1 MTRPF
6 FYISAGEPSGDQHAA
21 GLIRELKRRFPD
33 ADFLGFG
40 GPEMKKAGCRI
51 EYDLTSLA
59 VMWFLQA
66 ILNIPLF
73 ARLLKRARETFRC
86 DRPDMLILV
95 DYPGFNYRL
104 AKHAKAEGIP
114 VCFFVPPQI
123 WAWAQG
129 RIEKTRRDVDFVIS
143 PLPFEQKWFSSRGV
157 ETVAVPHPFFDEMNA
172 EPPDR
177 GFIASLGAEAE
188 PAPPAEFAPSPLP
201 AEPILTL
208 LPGSRRSEIAANLP
222 EMARAARL
230 VRDRVPGLRPI
241 VAAYRSAQIPLIR
254 EILRREDADFPVYA
268 GRTRELIAAG
278 VCALSVS
285 GSVSIELL
293 ALAKPAVIYYRVGR
307 FALWFSRFF
316 RRVKYISLVNLLA
329 ADAAEGESIFCEGS
343 RAPAEPTPRQR
354 EVMLFPELLT
364 GRDRSADAAACLTA
378 WLTDP
383 DALARRRTE
392 LARLRAQV
400 ASHEGGKSSFELA
413 ADAISA
419 RLARGVD
426 PH

>member
-1 MTRPF
+1 MARPF
-6 FYISAGEPSGDQHAA
+6 FFVSAGEPSGDQHAA
-21 GLIRELKRRFPD
+21 GLIRELKKRFPD
-33 ADFLGFG
+33 AEFRGFG
-40 GPEMKKAGCRI
+40 GPEMQKAGCRI
-51 EYDLTSLA
+51 EYDLTGLA

-66 ILNIPLF
+66 VMNIPLF
-73 ARLLKRARETFRC
+73 ARLLKKARETFRR
-86 DRPDMLILV
+86 DRPDILILV

-104 AKHAKAEGIP
+104 AKDAKAEGIP

-129 RIEKTRRDVDFVIS
+129 RIKKTRRDVDFVIS
-143 PLPFEQKWFSSRGV
+143 PLPFEQKWFRQRGV

-172 EPPDR
+172 EPLDR
-177 GFIASLGAEAE
+177 EFIARIGGDGA
-188 PAPPAEFAPSPLP
+188 P
-201 AEPILTL
+201 PILTL

-222 EMARAARL
+222 EMARAALL
-230 VRDRVPGLRPI
+230 VQKDVPGLRPT
-241 VAAYRSAQIPLIR
+241 VAAYRSSQIPPIR
-254 EILRREDADFPVYA
+254 EILRREGASFPVYA
-268 GRTRELIAAG
+268 GRTRELIASG

-329 ADAAEGESIFCEGS
+329 ADAKGESIFCEGR
-343 RAPAEPTPRQR
+343 RAPAELSAEDRRT
-354 EVMLFPELLT
+354 VLFPELLT
-364 GRDRSADAAACLTA
+364 GRDRSADAARCLTE

-383 DALARRRTE
+383 AALARRREE
-392 LARLRAQV
+392 LERLRALV
-400 ASHEGGKSSFELA
+400 ASDGGKTSFELA

-419 RLARGVD
+419 RLK
-426 PH
+426 

>member
-1 MTRPF
+1 MARPF
-6 FYISAGEPSGDQHAA
+6 FFISAGEPSGDQHAA
-21 GLIRELKRRFPD
+21 GLIRELKKRFPD
-33 ADFLGFG
+33 AEFRGFG
-40 GPEMKKAGCRI
+40 GPEMKEAGCRI
-51 EYDLTSLA
+51 EYDLTALS

-66 ILNIPLF
+66 VMNIPLF
-73 ARLLKRARETFRC
+73 ARLLKKAREAFRR
-86 DRPDMLILV
+86 DRPDILILV

-104 AKHAKAEGIP
+104 AKDAKAAGIP

-129 RIEKTRRDVDFVIS
+129 RIKKTRRDVDFIIS
-143 PLPFEQKWFSSRGV
+143 PLPFEQKWFRERGV

-172 EPPDR
+172 EPLDR
-177 GFIASLGAEAE
+177 GFIASIGGETGAVPEGAS
-188 PAPPAEFAPSPLP
+188 APRPIP

-222 EMARAARL
+222 EMARAALL
-230 VRDRVPGLRPI
+230 VQKDVPGLRPT
-241 VAAYRSAQIPLIR
+241 VAAYRSAQVPLIR
-254 EILRREDADFPVYA
+254 EILQRENAPFPVYA
-268 GRTRELIAAG
+268 GRTRELIASG

-329 ADAAEGESIFCEGS
+329 ADARGESIFCEGR
-343 RAPAEPTPRQR
+343 RAPAELSPRDR
-354 EVMLFPELLT
+354 EASLFPELLT
-364 GRDRSADAAACLTA
+364 GRDRSADAARCLTV

-383 DALARRRTE
+383 DALARRRAE

-400 ASHEGGKSSFELA
+400 ASDGGRTSFELA
-413 ADAISA
+413 ADAVSA
-419 RLARGVD
+419 RLGERFG
-426 PH
+426 